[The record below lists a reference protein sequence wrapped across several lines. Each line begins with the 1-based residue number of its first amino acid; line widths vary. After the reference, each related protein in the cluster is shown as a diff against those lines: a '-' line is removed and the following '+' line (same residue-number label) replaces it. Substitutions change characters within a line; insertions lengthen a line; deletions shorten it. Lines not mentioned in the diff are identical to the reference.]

1 MVCNAFI
8 IYLWFI
14 CDGVRMFC
22 DGSIV
27 FLVGLPHCFYIMHFK
42 SFKRLLLAYGCFYN
56 HNIYIYIYIYCL
68 NTHLIMNVAYLKV
81 TCGLRFHLF
90 FFSVPVFCRFVLPCQ
105 LSPIKTV
112 GSAIRQRK
120 MLPVKLCFINVY
132 TYNPKPNFTVM
143 QIH

>member
-1 MVCNAFI
+1 MAVLI
-8 IYLWFI
+8 TT
-14 CDGVRMFC
+14 
-22 DGSIV
+22 
-27 FLVGLPHCFYIMHFK
+27 
-42 SFKRLLLAYGCFYN
+42 
-56 HNIYIYIYIYCL
+56 IYIYCL
-68 NTHLIMNVAYLKV
+68 NTHLIMNVTYLKV

-90 FFSVPVFCRFVLPCQ
+90 FFLGATCQ

-132 TYNPKPNFTVM
+132 TYHNPKPNLTVM